1 MAPIRVQ
8 LPVGVLFTRT
18 VVVVVA
24 DDEARAVVFDGPG
37 RRKAAPDVITS
48 QPIFANPVDEQSKI
62 KK

>member
-1 MAPIRVQ
+1 
-8 LPVGVLFTRT
+8 
-18 VVVVVA
+18 VVA

-62 KK
+62 DGYAK